1 MTRAL
6 ALLVAT
12 LACVSL
18 LVGRAGFGVVDAT
31 ILWELRAPRT
41 LLALAV
47 GGGLGLAGAVLQG
60 LLRNRL
66 ADPGLLGVTG
76 GASLGAV
83 VVYYYGLA
91 AALPLALPAGGLA
104 GAGAAAALI
113 VLLASRTGS
122 GASLVLAGIA
132 VSSLTGAAVAV
143 ALSFAPNPFALA
155 EITFWLLGSL
165 EDRGWREVRLALP
178 TIAAGVALLLGLGR
192 RLDALSL
199 GEATAASLGID
210 VVATVRR
217 AAAGAALAVGAG
229 AAVAGGVGFVGLIV
243 PNLLRLVIGER
254 PGALLLPSLL
264 GGAALVAA
272 ADILVR
278 IIPLQQE
285 LRLGVVTAL
294 LGAPL
299 LIHLVVAHGAR
310 A

>member
-1 MTRAL
+1 MTRTLAVLTAAL
-6 ALLVAT
+6 AAL
-12 LACVSL
+12 SL
-18 LVGRAGFGVVDAT
+18 LVGQAGFGVVDGT

-47 GGGLGLAGAVLQG
+47 GAGLGASGAALQG

-83 VVYYYGLA
+83 LAYYYGLA
-91 AALPLALPAGGLA
+91 AFLPLALPAGGLV
-104 GAGAAAALI
+104 GAAVASGAILA
-113 VLLASRTGS
+113 LASRTGT

-132 VSSLTGAAVAV
+132 VSSLAGAAVAV

-155 EITFWLLGSL
+155 EITVWLLGSL
-165 EDRGWREVRLALP
+165 EDRGWREVALALP
-178 TIAAGVALLLGLGR
+178 AVAAGLALLLGLGR

-199 GEATAASLGID
+199 GEATAASLGVD
-210 VVATVRR
+210 VAATVRR

-243 PNLLRLVIGER
+243 PNLLRLRAGER
-254 PGALLLPSLL
+254 PGALLLPSAL
-264 GGAALVAA
+264 GGAALVVA
-272 ADILVR
+272 ADIAVRLV
-278 IIPLQQE
+278 PLQQE
-285 LRLGVVTAL
+285 LRLGVLTAL

-299 LIHLVVAHGAR
+299 LLHLAVAHGGR
-310 A
+310 P